1 MRPHGTRESKTRSG
15 AGPEEPTAG
24 TEGGR
29 EGRRGRWRRS
39 RHAGDAKLNEAPT
52 DRASPQQRR
61 GFEGPFISN
70 LITAFKNDHLIS
82 SHLNSK
88 LCGGGEHSLLRTPAQ

>member
-24 TEGGR
+24 TESGR

-39 RHAGDAKLNEAPT
+39 RHAGDAKLNESAYGIAP
-52 DRASPQQRR
+52 R
-61 GFEGPFISN
+61 
-70 LITAFKNDHLIS
+70 H
-82 SHLNSK
+82 SK
-88 LCGGGEHSLLRTPAQ
+88 VVVLKVHS